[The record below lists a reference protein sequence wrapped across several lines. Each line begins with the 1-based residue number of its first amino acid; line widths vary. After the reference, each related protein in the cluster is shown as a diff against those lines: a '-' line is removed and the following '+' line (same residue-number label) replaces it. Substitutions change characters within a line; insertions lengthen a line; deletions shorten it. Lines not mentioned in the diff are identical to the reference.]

1 MSEAVIAKTFILP
14 QILFFCRKKL
24 FFCKRNFELLTN
36 EEEEEENKLRKLYL
50 LCRLLGVMK
59 LSA

>member
-14 QILFFCRKKL
+14 QISFFLSKKT
-24 FFCKRNFELLTN
+24 FFFAKKNFELLTN
-36 EEEEEENKLRKLYL
+36 EEEEENKLRKLYM